1 MEDTVPEK
9 TSTGLALAISPGPED
24 EQRLADEIRQLWA
37 VHVEAKTTVKRT
49 REAMKAIRQRLG
61 ERLYEMKLLL
71 VKPGHNGGWSSF
83 LRLQGIAKATPDR
96 LVRAHEKPI
105 GPNPNVVSEQVSEPS
120 REEVGRFIDALW
132 PKLEQK
138 LPTPRSAY
146 YFLWWF
152 IGYSGL
158 AYEMQENGILVINP
172 TAASSGTAATPKEAG
187 PVADNAA
194 GGSGDDVEQRNQ

>member
-1 MEDTVPEK
+1 MEDTVAEN
-9 TSTGLALAISPGPED
+9 TSTGFALAISPGPED
-24 EQRLADEIRQLWA
+24 EQRLADEIQQLWA
-37 VHVEAKTTVKRT
+37 VHIEAKTTVKRT

-71 VKPGHNGGWSSF
+71 VKPGRNGGWSYF
-83 LRLQGIAKATPDR
+83 LRLQGIAKATADR

-105 GPNPNVVSEQVSEPS
+105 GPNPNVLSDQVSEPS
-120 REEVGRFIDALW
+120 REEVGLFIDALW

-158 AYEMQENGILVINP
+158 PYEMRENGILVINP
-172 TAASSGTAATPKEAG
+172 AAASSCTAATPTEAG
-187 PVADNAA
+187 HTAAAAVATD
-194 GGSGDDVEQRNQ
+194 GDVV